1 MDRVD
6 FRISSER
13 AARKVCD
20 PAAVLFE
27 EFRRLKPFLDT
38 LKVGF
43 SVSRLKG
50 GSRRARRKRLPY
62 FTCCYD
68 PGTLANVNIVAFY
81 YPLITDW
88 DMMEADVNQYRAR
101 VRSALREEM
110 IHALQVLTA
119 KARYE
124 RSCELGTRFEDA
136 EAYYDDIL
144 GKVIQELAG
153 NHVGEKA
160 VLTAAK
166 LYYEDWTIS
175 NLERLKEADRKCH
188 GRDGY
193 LVCELIRQIAQIRLG
208 ELMSEEAKGKAWDKN
223 RIFFVGE
230 YGRTEN
236 LMMAMAANLRR
247 AVPQLIE
254 LSPTL
259 TEALTE
265 IEAAIQMIGGVNG
278 VLIAKASRRLA

>member
-1 MDRVD
+1 MDSVD
-6 FRISSER
+6 LRISSER

-43 SVSRLKG
+43 CVSRRKG

-88 DMMEADVNQYRAR
+88 EMMEADGDQYRAR
-101 VRSALREEM
+101 IRSALREEM

-136 EAYYDDIL
+136 EAYYDNIL
-144 GKVIQELAG
+144 GKVIQELA
-153 NHVGEKA
+153 HRRHPALELA
-160 VLTAAK
+160 HHSLTRPPIQLEAMGA
-166 LYYEDWTIS
+166 LLMQALEVPIRWQIS
-175 NLERLKEADRKCH
+175 WRRYARHCH
-188 GRDGY
+188 SSRPNPPTPRPT
-193 LVCELIRQIAQIRLG
+193 C
-208 ELMSEEAKGKAWDKN
+208 W
-223 RIFFVGE
+223 
-230 YGRTEN
+230 
-236 LMMAMAANLRR
+236 LRR
-247 AVPQLIE
+247 
-254 LSPTL
+254 S
-259 TEALTE
+259 
-265 IEAAIQMIGGVNG
+265 
-278 VLIAKASRRLA
+278 